1 MTNDESRNINR
12 FLVAQNQPATCARCS
27 GMTEYECASQELAN
41 QAKRCH
47 WIWFVFPQITGL
59 GKSPKAKKFAIDTLD
74 EALAYGSDPLL
85 RSRYIHVARLVHDSL
100 RNGTGPLQL
109 MGSKIDVEKLAS
121 SLTLFRDTAS
131 LLDDHELVG
140 VAEACLELLAT
151 HGVVECDET
160 LRWTRGEL
168 HG

>member
-12 FLVAQNQPATCARCS
+12 FLVAQNQPATCPHCA
-27 GMTEYECASQELAN
+27 GMTEYECASHELAN

-85 RSRYIHVARLVHDSL
+85 RSRYIHVARLAHDSL
-100 RNGTGPLQL
+100 REGTAPLQL
-109 MGSKIDVEKLAS
+109 MGSTTDVTKLAS
-121 SLTLFRDTAS
+121 SLTLFRGIAG
-131 LLDDHELVG
+131 LLDDLALAG
-140 VAEACLELLAT
+140 VTEACLELLAA
-151 HGVVECDET
+151 HGTFGCNET
-160 LRWTRGEL
+160 LQWIGRGT
-168 HG
+168 HD